1 MEDATNTKGN
11 KWNSFIDSVSS
22 TLSSG
27 RTNTEETKQEA
38 KTDIES
44 NQTSSMY
51 DKMSSSFSGAK
62 DFVLGRQEP
71 EPQGALAI
79 FNCLPNTKSYMYA
92 GIAFAVAA
100 LFLMMAFLM
109 LPFIVLKPSKFVC
122 SFSLGMCAL
131 LVGLAFLKGVRV
143 YVKDLFI
150 KKNVA
155 GTAVLGLS
163 LLLSLYFSLIAD
175 NYIWSIVFCVF
186 QLNAIIF
193 FFFKTSPIGM
203 A

>member
-1 MEDATNTKGN
+1 MEDTTNTKGN

>member
-1 MEDATNTKGN
+1 M
-11 KWNSFIDSVSS
+11 S
-22 TLSSG
+22 T
-27 RTNTEETKQEA
+27 
-38 KTDIES
+38 
-44 NQTSSMY
+44 
-51 DKMSSSFSGAK
+51 SFSGAK
-62 DFVLGRQEP
+62 DFVLGREEP
-71 EPQGALAI
+71 EPQGTLAV

-100 LFLMMAFLM
+100 LFLMLAFIM

-122 SFSLGMCAL
+122 CFSLGMCAL
-131 LVGLAFLKGVRV
+131 LTGLAFLKGVRV

-175 NYIWSIVFCVF
+175 DYIWSIVFCVF
-186 QLNAIIF
+186 
-193 FFFKTSPIGM
+193 
-203 A
+203 